1 MPDRS
6 SPAPSTAAPATRVGR
21 QAIFDRDL
29 QLYGYEL
36 LYRGPRESNGDRA
49 SSVTLLDAFLELG
62 IERVVGPH
70 RAFVNLTQRFFTEL
84 PPLPL
89 ASQRVVLEILEDVPV
104 DAALL
109 DGLRVL
115 RARGFQIALDDYLYE
130 AKWEPVLPLVDI
142 VKVDV
147 PGAGWAAIEGRSAG
161 LQERGLRLLAEKV
174 ETHDD
179 YQRLHDLGFD
189 YFQGFFFARPHTVSG
204 RRMPDNHAVLLRLLA
219 RINDPMVSIQ
229 ELEAL
234 ITQDASLSYKVL
246 RFINSAAVG
255 LPRRVDSIRQAVVYM
270 GLERIRGWASLMALS
285 GVEKRPQEIILIG
298 LVRAYQCET
307 LLRLRGQGSP
317 EKAYTV
323 GLFSILDALLDL
335 PMREV
340 VAQLPLPDEVNAA
353 LLEGSGLYGA
363 ALACALALE
372 QGKDPIAP
380 CTGLSADLV
389 AESYLDSLERAD
401 EALRAL
407 R

>member
-1 MPDRS
+1 MPDHVATVHP
-6 SPAPSTAAPATRVGR
+6 SPAPTIRVGR
-21 QAIFDRDL
+21 QAIFDRQL

-49 SSVTLLDAFLELG
+49 SSLTLLDAFLELG

-89 ASQRVVLEILEDVPV
+89 APGRMVLEILEDIPV
-104 DAALL
+104 DQALL
-109 DGLRVL
+109 DGLRAL
-115 RARGFQIALDDYLYE
+115 RGRGFQIALDDYQYE

-147 PGAGWAAIEGRSAG
+147 PGAGWPAIEQQTAALRD
-161 LQERGLRLLAEKV
+161 RGLRLLAEKV
-174 ETHDD
+174 ETHQD

-189 YFQGFFFARPHTVSG
+189 YFQGFFFARPHTVTG
-204 RRMPDNHAVLLRLLA
+204 RRMPENHAVLLRLLA
-219 RINDPMVSIQ
+219 RINDPEVSIQ

-234 ITQDASLSYKVL
+234 ITQDPSLSYKVL

-255 LPRRVDSIRQAVVYM
+255 LPRQIDSIRQAVVYM
-270 GLERIRGWASLMALS
+270 GLERIRGWATLLTLS
-285 GVEKRPQEIILIG
+285 GVEKRPQELILLG

-307 LLRLRGQGSP
+307 LLRLHGQGSP

-335 PMREV
+335 PMRDILG
-340 VAQLPLPDEVNAA
+340 QLPLPAEVNAA
-353 LLEGSGLYGA
+353 LLEHSGLYGK
-363 ALACALALE
+363 ALNCALALE
-372 QGKDPIAP
+372 QGSDAIPA
-380 CTGLSADLV
+380 CDGLSPDLV
-389 AESYLDSLERAD
+389 AESHLDSLQRAD
-401 EALRAL
+401 TALTALR
-407 R
+407 